1 VTTTVSP
8 GTPTGSHDE
17 KQTNG
22 IAYNHAFT
30 ILGTK
35 EVTDAA
41 GTKTKLVKIRNP
53 WGAEDYAG
61 DWSDSSTKW
70 TAALRTQAGSVVKND
85 GEFFITVAD
94 FKTSFEETHLN
105 LNTDNMSRS
114 HFLVLDDANTETRAG
129 PTCSSTCSYH
139 KFTIKSKTT

>member
-1 VTTTVSP
+1 MINSPGRVRGYICVVSP

-22 IAYNHAFT
+22 ISYNHAFT

-53 WGAEDYAG
+53 WGAEEYKG

-70 TAALRTQAGSVVKND
+70 TPALRTQAGSVVKND
-85 GEFFITVAD
+85 GEFFIPVAD
-94 FKTSFEETHLN
+94 LELSKIL
-105 LNTDNMSRS
+105 L
-114 HFLVLDDANTETRAG
+114 LAAKL
-129 PTCSSTCSYH
+129 Y
-139 KFTIKSKTT
+139 FTVV